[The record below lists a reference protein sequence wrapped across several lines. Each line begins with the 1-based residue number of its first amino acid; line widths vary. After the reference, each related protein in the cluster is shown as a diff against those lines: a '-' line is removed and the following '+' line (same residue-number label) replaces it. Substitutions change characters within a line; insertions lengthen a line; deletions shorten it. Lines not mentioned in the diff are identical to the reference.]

1 LLIEEDIDMNRL
13 AHHGLLTLCL
23 LTAGIGQALAHS
35 ADEHAGHTM
44 AAKSASSETAQVKF
58 ADVALVDQNGKTVR
72 LEKDLVAD
80 KIVVMS
86 FIYTSCTTVCP
97 VVSSI
102 MGKVQKQLG
111 ARVGTEVQLVS
122 ISIDPQR
129 DDAKRLN
136 DYARTF
142 QNGPGWSWLTGST
155 QSVNETLKGLG
166 SFSGDFKNHAPLIL
180 VGDGNSRHWTRY
192 YGFTDPAVLTRQVEK
207 LSGERNAHAKHTAI
221 AMEHQP

>member
-1 LLIEEDIDMNRL
+1 MNRF
-13 AHHGLLTLCL
+13 AHCGLLTFGL
-23 LTAGIGQALAHS
+23 LAFGIGQALAHS
-35 ADEHAGHTM
+35 ADEHTGDDM
-44 AAKSASSETAQVKF
+44 AAKKASPETARIKF
-58 ADVALVDQNGKTVR
+58 ADVTLLDQDGKLVS
-72 LEKDLVAD
+72 LEKDLVRN

-129 DDAKRLN
+129 DDPQRLN

-142 QNGPGWSWLTGST
+142 QQGPGWSWLTGPP
-155 QSVNETLKGLG
+155 QSVTATLTGLG
-166 SFSGDFKNHAPLIL
+166 AYGGDVENHSPLIL
-180 VGDGNSRHWTRY
+180 VGDGNNRFWTRY
-192 YGFTDPAVLTRQVEK
+192 YGFTDPTELARAVER
-207 LSGERNAHAKHTAI
+207 LSGERNTHAKHTAI

>member
-1 LLIEEDIDMNRL
+1 MNRF
-13 AHHGLLTLCL
+13 ASRGLLTLCL
-23 LTAGIGQALAHS
+23 LAVGIQQASAHS
-35 ADEHAGHTM
+35 ADEHAGHTAP
-44 AAKSASSETAQVKF
+44 AANSQEHAQVKF
-58 ADVALVDQNGKTVR
+58 ADVPLLDQNGKTVH
-72 LEKDLVAD
+72 LEQDLVHN

-111 ARVGTEVQLVS
+111 ARVGAEVQLVS

-129 DDAKRLN
+129 DDPQRLN

-142 QNGPGWSWLTGST
+142 QKGPGWSWLTGSP
-155 QSVNETLKGLG
+155 QSVDATLKGLG
-166 SFSGDFKNHAPLIL
+166 AYSGGFENYSPLIL
-180 VGDGNSRHWTRY
+180 VGDGNNRFWTRY
-192 YGFTDPAVLTRQVEK
+192 YGLTEPTELARAVERLR
-207 LSGERNAHAKHTAI
+207 GERNAHAKHTAI

>member
-1 LLIEEDIDMNRL
+1 MNRF
-13 AHHGLLTLCL
+13 AHRGLLTICL
-23 LTAGIGQALAHS
+23 LAAGIGQALAHS
-35 ADEHAGHTM
+35 ADEHAGHEM
-44 AAKSASSETAQVKF
+44 PAKSARSESAQVKF
-58 ADVALVDQNGKTVR
+58 ADVALVDQNGKAVR
-72 LEKDLVAD
+72 LEKDLVTD

-111 ARVGTEVQLVS
+111 ARVGGEVQLVS

-136 DYARTF
+136 DYARNF
-142 QNGPGWSWLTGST
+142 QKGPGWSWLTGSS
-155 QSVNETLKGLG
+155 QSINETLKGLG
-166 SFSGDFKNHAPLIL
+166 TFSGDFKSHQPLIL

-192 YGFTDPAVLTRQVEK
+192 YGFTDPKVLAREVEK
-207 LSGERNAHAKHTAI
+207 LSGQRNVHAKHTAI
-221 AMEHQP
+221 AMEQQP

>member
-1 LLIEEDIDMNRL
+1 MNRF
-13 AHHGLLTLCL
+13 AHCGLLTFCL
-23 LTAGIGQALAHS
+23 LAAGIGHALAHS
-35 ADEHAGHTM
+35 ADEHAGHDM
-44 AAKSASSETAQVKF
+44 PAKSASSERAQVKF
-58 ADVALVDQNGKTVR
+58 ADVALVDQNGQPVR
-72 LEKDLVAD
+72 LEKDLVTN

-136 DYARTF
+136 DYARAF
-142 QNGPGWSWLTGST
+142 QNGPGWSWLTGSS
-155 QSVNETLKGLG
+155 QSINATLKGLG
-166 SFSGDFKNHAPLIL
+166 NFSGDFKNHQPLIL

-192 YGFTDPAVLTRQVEK
+192 YGFTDPGVLTREVEK
-207 LSGERNAHAKHTAI
+207 ISGQRNAHAKHTAI

>member
-1 LLIEEDIDMNRL
+1 MNRF
-13 AHHGLLTLCL
+13 APCAMLTLCL
-23 LTAGIGQALAHS
+23 LAAGISQAMAHS
-35 ADEHAGHTM
+35 ADEHAGHDM
-44 AAKSASSETAQVKF
+44 PAKSATSESAQVKF
-58 ADVALVDQNGKTVR
+58 ADVALVDQTGKAVR
-72 LEKDLVAD
+72 LDPDLVSN

-136 DYARTF
+136 EYARSF

-155 QSVNETLKGLG
+155 QSVAETLKGLG
-166 SFSGDFKNHAPLIL
+166 TFNGDLKSHAPLIL

-192 YGFTDPAVLTRQVEK
+192 YGFTDPAVLTREVEK

-221 AMEHQP
+221 AMEQHP

>member
-1 LLIEEDIDMNRL
+1 MNRF
-13 AHHGLLTLCL
+13 AHRGLLTLCL
-23 LTAGIGQALAHS
+23 LAVGTGQALAHS
-35 ADEHAGHTM
+35 ADEHAGHNM
-44 AAKSASSETAQVKF
+44 PAKSASSESAQVKF
-58 ADVALVDQNGKTVR
+58 ADVALVDQNGKSVR
-72 LEKDLVAD
+72 LEQDLISN

-142 QNGPGWSWLTGST
+142 QKGPGWSWLTGSP
-155 QSVNETLKGLG
+155 QSVSETLKGLG
-166 SFSGDFKNHAPLIL
+166 SFSSDFKSHQPLIL
-180 VGDGNSRHWTRY
+180 VGDGNSRHWTRF
-192 YGFTDPAVLTRQVEK
+192 YGFTDPMVLSREVEK

>member
-1 LLIEEDIDMNRL
+1 MNRFVPCT
-13 AHHGLLTLCL
+13 LLTLGL
-23 LTAGIGQALAHS
+23 LAAGIGQAMAHS
-35 ADEHAGHTM
+35 ADEHAGHDM
-44 AAKSASSETAQVKF
+44 PAKSATSESAQVKF
-58 ADVALVDQNGKTVR
+58 ADVALVDQTGKAVR
-72 LEKDLVAD
+72 LEPDLVSN

-136 DYARTF
+136 EYARSF

-155 QSVNETLKGLG
+155 QSVAETLKGLG
-166 SFSGDFKNHAPLIL
+166 TFNGDLKSHAPLIL

-192 YGFTDPAVLTRQVEK
+192 YGFTDPAVLTREVEK

-221 AMEHQP
+221 AMEQHP

>member
-1 LLIEEDIDMNRL
+1 MNRY
-13 AHHGLLTLCL
+13 AHRGLLTFCL
-23 LTAGIGQALAHS
+23 LAVGVGQALAHS
-35 ADEHAGHTM
+35 ADEHAGHDM
-44 AAKSASSETAQVKF
+44 PPKAARSESAQVKF
-58 ADVALVDQNGKTVR
+58 ADVALVDQNGKAVR
-72 LEKDLVAD
+72 LEKDLVTN

-111 ARVGTEVQLVS
+111 SRVGGEVQLVS

-136 DYARTF
+136 DYARNF
-142 QNGPGWSWLTGST
+142 QNGPGWTWLTGSS
-155 QSVNETLKGLG
+155 QSINETLKGLG
-166 SFSGDFKNHAPLIL
+166 TFSGDFKSHQPLIL

-192 YGFTDPAVLTRQVEK
+192 YGFTDPTVLTREVEK
-207 LSGERNAHAKHTAI
+207 LSGQRNSHAKHTAI
-221 AMEHQP
+221 AMEQQP

>member
-1 LLIEEDIDMNRL
+1 MNRF
-13 AHHGLLTLCL
+13 AHRGLLTFCL
-23 LTAGIGQALAHS
+23 LAVGIGQALAHS
-35 ADEHAGHTM
+35 ADEHGGHDM
-44 AAKSASSETAQVKF
+44 QAKSATPESTQVKF

-72 LEKDLVAD
+72 LEKDLVSN

-102 MGKVQKQLG
+102 MGKVQQQLG

-136 DYARTF
+136 DYARPSRTAGLELADRHHAVG
-142 QNGPGWSWLTGST
+142 QRNPQGPWHL
-155 QSVNETLKGLG
+155 QRRLQE
-166 SFSGDFKNHAPLIL
+166 PC
-180 VGDGNSRHWTRY
+180 R
-192 YGFTDPAVLTRQVEK
+192 
-207 LSGERNAHAKHTAI
+207 
-221 AMEHQP
+221 

>member
-1 LLIEEDIDMNRL
+1 MNRF
-13 AHHGLLTLCL
+13 AHCGLLTLCL
-23 LTAGIGQALAHS
+23 LASGIGQALAHS

-44 AAKSASSETAQVKF
+44 AAKSASSENAQVKF
-58 ADVALVDQNGKTVR
+58 ADVALVDQDGKAVR
-72 LEKDLVAD
+72 LEKDLVTN

-111 ARVGTEVQLVS
+111 ARVGSEVQLVS

-129 DDAKRLN
+129 DDPKRLN

-166 SFSGDFKNHAPLIL
+166 SFSGDFKSHAPLIL
-180 VGDGNSRHWTRY
+180 VGDGNSSHWTRY
-192 YGFTDPAVLTRQVEK
+192 YGFTDPSVLIREVEK
-207 LSGERNAHAKHTAI
+207 LSGQRNTHARHTAI
-221 AMEHQP
+221 AMEQQP

>member
-1 LLIEEDIDMNRL
+1 MNRF
-13 AHHGLLTLCL
+13 AHCGLLTLCL
-23 LTAGIGQALAHS
+23 LASGIGQALAHS

-44 AAKSASSETAQVKF
+44 AAKSASAENAQVKF
-58 ADVALVDQNGKTVR
+58 ADVALVDQDGKAVR
-72 LEKDLVAD
+72 LEKDLVTN

-111 ARVGTEVQLVS
+111 ARVGSEVQLVS

-129 DDAKRLN
+129 DDPKRLN
-136 DYARTF
+136 DYARAF

-166 SFSGDFKNHAPLIL
+166 SFSGDFKSHAPLIL
-180 VGDGNSRHWTRY
+180 VGDGNSSHWTRY
-192 YGFTDPAVLTRQVEK
+192 YGFTDPSVLIREVEK
-207 LSGERNAHAKHTAI
+207 LSGQRNTHARHTAI
-221 AMEHQP
+221 AMEQQP

>member
-1 LLIEEDIDMNRL
+1 MPVEEEIDMNRF
-13 AHHGLLTLCL
+13 AHRGLLTFCL
-23 LTAGIGQALAHS
+23 LTVGVGQSLAHS
-35 ADEHAGHTM
+35 ADEHAGHDM
-44 AAKSASSETAQVKF
+44 PAKGARSESAQVKF
-58 ADVALVDQNGKTVR
+58 ADVALVDQNGKPVR
-72 LEKDLVAD
+72 LEKDLVTN

-136 DYARTF
+136 AYARSF
-142 QNGPGWSWLTGST
+142 QNGPGWSWLTGSA
-155 QSVNETLKGLG
+155 QSIDATLKGLG
-166 SFSGDFKNHAPLIL
+166 TFSGDFKNHQPLIL

-192 YGFTDPAVLTRQVEK
+192 YGFTDPTVLTREVEK
-207 LSGERNAHAKHTAI
+207 LSGQRNSHAKHTAI
-221 AMEHQP
+221 AMEQQP

>member
-1 LLIEEDIDMNRL
+1 MNRF
-13 AHHGLLTLCL
+13 AHCGLLTLCL
-23 LTAGIGQALAHS
+23 LASGIGQALAHS
-35 ADEHAGHTM
+35 ADEHAGHNM
-44 AAKSASSETAQVKF
+44 AAKSASSENAQVKF
-58 ADVALVDQNGKTVR
+58 ADVALVDQDGKAVR
-72 LEKDLVAD
+72 LEKDLVTN

-111 ARVGTEVQLVS
+111 ARVGSEVQLVS

-129 DDAKRLN
+129 DDPKRLN
-136 DYARTF
+136 DYARAF

-166 SFSGDFKNHAPLIL
+166 SFSGDFKSHAPLIL
-180 VGDGNSRHWTRY
+180 VGDGNSSHWTRY
-192 YGFTDPAVLTRQVEK
+192 YGFTDPSVLIREVEK
-207 LSGERNAHAKHTAI
+207 LSGQRNTHARHTAI
-221 AMEHQP
+221 AMEQQP

>member
-1 LLIEEDIDMNRL
+1 MNRF
-13 AHHGLLTLCL
+13 AHRGLLTFCL
-23 LTAGIGQALAHS
+23 LATGIGQAMAHS

-44 AAKSASSETAQVKF
+44 PAKSVSYESAQVKF
-58 ADVALVDQNGKTVR
+58 ADVALVDQSGKAVR
-72 LEKDLVAD
+72 LEKDLVTD

-111 ARVGTEVQLVS
+111 ARVGSEVQLVS

-129 DDAKRLN
+129 DDPKRLN

-142 QNGPGWSWLTGST
+142 QNGPGWSWLTGTT

-166 SFSGDFKNHAPLIL
+166 SFSGDFKSHQPLIL
-180 VGDGNSRHWTRY
+180 VGDGNSRNWMRY
-192 YGFTDPAVLTRQVEK
+192 YGFTDPAVLSREVEK
-207 LSGERNAHAKHTAI
+207 LSGLRTSHAKHTAI
-221 AMEHQP
+221 AMEQHP

>member
-1 LLIEEDIDMNRL
+1 MNRL
-13 AHHGLLTLCL
+13 AHRGWLTLCL
-23 LTAGIGQALAHS
+23 LAVGIGQALAHS
-35 ADEHAGHTM
+35 TDEHAGHDM

-72 LEKDLVAD
+72 LEKDLISNQMVL
-80 KIVVMS
+80 IR
-86 FIYTSCTTVCP
+86 FITTSCPRVCRG
-97 VVSSI
+97 VYSLWG
-102 MGKVQKQLG
+102 MGQKQLG

-142 QNGPGWSWLTGST
+142 QKGPGWSWLTGT
-155 QSVNETLKGLG
+155 PQSVNETLKGLG
-166 SFSGDFKNHAPLIL
+166 SFSGDFKNHQPLIL

-192 YGFTDPAVLTRQVEK
+192 YGFTDPTVLSREVEK

>member
-1 LLIEEDIDMNRL
+1 MNRFL
-13 AHHGLLTLCL
+13 HCGVLTFCL
-23 LTAGIGQALAHS
+23 LPCGVGQALAHS
-35 ADEHAGHTM
+35 ADEHAGH
-44 AAKSASSETAQVKF
+44 ETGAVTTRSQSTEVKF
-58 ADVALVDQNGKTVR
+58 ADVTLEDQNGKAVY
-72 LEKDLVAD
+72 LEPDLVAN

-111 ARVGTEVQLVS
+111 ARVGGEVQLVS

-129 DDAKRLN
+129 DDARRLN
-136 DYARTF
+136 DYARSF

-166 SFSGDFKNHAPLIL
+166 AFSGDFKSHAPLIL

-192 YGFTDPAVLTRQVEK
+192 YGFTDPVVLIHEVER
-207 LSGERNAHAKHTAI
+207 LSNQRNRHARHTSI
-221 AMEHQP
+221 AMEQQP

>member
-1 LLIEEDIDMNRL
+1 MNRF
-13 AHHGLLTLCL
+13 AHRGLLTLCL
-23 LTAGIGQALAHS
+23 LTVGVGQALAHS
-35 ADEHAGHTM
+35 ADEHAGHDM
-44 AAKSASSETAQVKF
+44 PAKAARSESAQVKF
-58 ADVALVDQNGKTVR
+58 ADVALVDQNGKPVR
-72 LEKDLVAD
+72 LEKDLVTN

-136 DYARTF
+136 AYARSF
-142 QNGPGWSWLTGST
+142 QNGPGWSWLTGSA
-155 QSVNETLKGLG
+155 QSIDATLKGLG
-166 SFSGDFKNHAPLIL
+166 TFSGDFKNHPPLIL

-192 YGFTDPAVLTRQVEK
+192 YGFTDPTVLTREVEK
-207 LSGERNAHAKHTAI
+207 LSGQRNSHAKHTAI
-221 AMEHQP
+221 AMEQQP

>member
-1 LLIEEDIDMNRL
+1 MNRF
-13 AHHGLLTLCL
+13 AHRGLLTFCL
-23 LTAGIGQALAHS
+23 LAFGIDQVLAHS
-35 ADEHAGHTM
+35 ADEHDM
-44 AAKSASSETAQVKF
+44 AAKKASPETVRIKF
-58 ADVALVDQNGKTVR
+58 ADVTLLDENGKVVS
-72 LEKDLVAD
+72 LEKDLVSN
-80 KIVVMS
+80 KIVVMG

-129 DDAKRLN
+129 DDPQRLN

-142 QNGPGWSWLTGST
+142 QQGPGWSWLTGSPL
-155 QSVNETLKGLG
+155 SVDATLKGLG
-166 SFSGDFKNHAPLIL
+166 AYSGGFENYSPLIL
-180 VGDGNSRHWTRY
+180 VGDGNNRFWTRY
-192 YGFTDPAVLTRQVEK
+192 YGLTEPTELARAVERLR
-207 LSGERNAHAKHTAI
+207 GERNAHAKHTAI

>member
-1 LLIEEDIDMNRL
+1 MNRF
-13 AHHGLLTLCL
+13 APCAMLTLCL
-23 LTAGIGQALAHS
+23 LAAGISQAMAHS
-35 ADEHAGHTM
+35 ADEHAGHDMT
-44 AAKSASSETAQVKF
+44 ATPASAQGAPVSF
-58 ADVALVDQNGKTVR
+58 ANVALVDQNGKSVH
-72 LEKDLVAD
+72 LEPDLVAN

-136 DYARTF
+136 EYARSF

-155 QSVNETLKGLG
+155 QSVAETLKGLG
-166 SFSGDFKNHAPLIL
+166 TFNGDLKSHAPLIL

-192 YGFTDPAVLTRQVEK
+192 YGFTDPAVLTREVEK

-221 AMEHQP
+221 AMEQHP

>member
-1 LLIEEDIDMNRL
+1 MNRF
-13 AHHGLLTLCL
+13 ANNGLLTLCL
-23 LTAGIGQALAHS
+23 LAASIGQALAHS
-35 ADEHAGHTM
+35 ADEHAGHEM
-44 AAKSASSETAQVKF
+44 PAKSASSESAQVKF
-58 ADVALVDQNGKTVR
+58 ADVALVDQNGQSVR
-72 LEKDLVAD
+72 LEKDLVTD

-136 DYARTF
+136 DYSRAF
-142 QNGPGWSWLTGST
+142 QNGPGWSWLTGSP
-155 QSVNETLKGLG
+155 QSVTATLKGLG
-166 SFSGDFKNHAPLIL
+166 SFSGDFKSHQPLIL
-180 VGDGNSRHWTRY
+180 VGDGNNRDWTRY
-192 YGFTDPAVLTRQVEK
+192 YGFTDPGVLTREVEK
-207 LSGERNAHAKHTAI
+207 LSGERNAHAKHTVI
-221 AMEHQP
+221 ALEHQP

>member
-1 LLIEEDIDMNRL
+1 MNRF
-13 AHHGLLTLCL
+13 AHCGLLTLCL
-23 LTAGIGQALAHS
+23 LASGIGQALAHS
-35 ADEHAGHTM
+35 ADEHAGHNM
-44 AAKSASSETAQVKF
+44 PAKSASSENAQVKF
-58 ADVALVDQNGKTVR
+58 ADVALVDQNGKAVR
-72 LEKDLVAD
+72 LEKDLVTN

-111 ARVGTEVQLVS
+111 ARVGSEVQLVS

-129 DDAKRLN
+129 DDPKRLN
-136 DYARTF
+136 DYARAF

-166 SFSGDFKNHAPLIL
+166 SFSGDLKSHAPLIL
-180 VGDGNSRHWTRY
+180 VGDGNSSHWTRY
-192 YGFTDPAVLTRQVEK
+192 YGFTDPSVLIREVEK
-207 LSGERNAHAKHTAI
+207 LSGQRNTHARHTAI
-221 AMEHQP
+221 AMEQQP

>member
-1 LLIEEDIDMNRL
+1 MNRF
-13 AHHGLLTLCL
+13 APCAMLTLCL
-23 LTAGIGQALAHS
+23 LAAGISQAMAHS
-35 ADEHAGHTM
+35 ADEHAGHDM
-44 AAKSASSETAQVKF
+44 PAKSATSESAQVKF
-58 ADVALVDQNGKTVR
+58 ADVALVDQTGKAVR
-72 LEKDLVAD
+72 LEPDLVSN

-136 DYARTF
+136 EYARSF

-155 QSVNETLKGLG
+155 QSVAETLKGLG
-166 SFSGDFKNHAPLIL
+166 TFNGDLKSHAPLIL

-192 YGFTDPAVLTRQVEK
+192 YGFTDPAVLTREVEK

-221 AMEHQP
+221 AMEQHP

>member
-1 LLIEEDIDMNRL
+1 MNRF
-13 AHHGLLTLCL
+13 AHRGLLTFCL
-23 LTAGIGQALAHS
+23 LAVGIGQALAHS
-35 ADEHAGHTM
+35 ADEHAGHDM
-44 AAKSASSETAQVKF
+44 QAKSATPESTQVKF

-72 LEKDLVAD
+72 LEKDLVSN

-136 DYARTF
+136 DYARSF
-142 QNGPGWSWLTGST
+142 QNGPGWSWLTGTT

-166 SFSGDFKNHAPLIL
+166 TFSGDFKNHAPLIL
-180 VGDGNSRHWTRY
+180 VGDGNSRHWTRF
-192 YGFTDPAVLTRQVEK
+192 YGFTDPTVLSREVEK
-207 LSGERNAHAKHTAI
+207 LSGQRNAHAKHTAV